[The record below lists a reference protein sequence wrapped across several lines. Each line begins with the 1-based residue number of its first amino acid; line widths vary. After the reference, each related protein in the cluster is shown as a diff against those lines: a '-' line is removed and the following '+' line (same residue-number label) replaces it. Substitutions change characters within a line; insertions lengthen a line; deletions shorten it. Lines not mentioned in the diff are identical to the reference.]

1 MGVLFAFLTGW
12 IIGARGG
19 KDGYEDVVTAAKEL
33 ATSEEMATLS
43 VAVRRHLGYSLKQ
56 LGEWLSDP
64 ATKLPDVDDVLARA
78 QRLVG
83 RSNEFDDD

>member
-19 KDGYEDVVTAAKEL
+19 KQGYEDVVTAAKEL
-33 ATSEEMATLS
+33 AASDEMATLS

-56 LGEWLSDP
+56 LGDWLSDP
-64 ATKLPDVDDVLARA
+64 TTTLPDVDDILARA

-83 RSNEFDDD
+83 RHDDAED

>member
-1 MGVLFAFLTGW
+1 
-12 IIGARGG
+12 
-19 KDGYEDVVTAAKEL
+19 
-33 ATSEEMATLS
+33 MATLT
-43 VAVRRHLGYSLKQ
+43 VAVRRHLGYSLQQ

-83 RSNEFDDD
+83 RGGDSDDER